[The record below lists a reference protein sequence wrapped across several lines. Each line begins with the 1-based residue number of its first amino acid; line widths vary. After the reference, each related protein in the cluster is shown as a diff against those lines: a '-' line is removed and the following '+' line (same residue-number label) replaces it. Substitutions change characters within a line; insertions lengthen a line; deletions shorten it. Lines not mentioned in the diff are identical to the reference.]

1 MDSLPRFV
9 NIHLG
14 EGGGGGGGGGGQSI
28 NFVICM
34 RWSRPHPLVQKHI
47 TILYTVDIVE

>member
-14 EGGGGGGGGGGQSI
+14 EGGGGGGGGA
-28 NFVICM
+28 
-34 RWSRPHPLVQKHI
+34 KHKFCNLHEVV
-47 TILYTVDIVE
+47 TPPPPGSETH